1 MFRDD
6 SDIRHQLQV
15 AHLPTMPQVLLKL
28 IQQCQA
34 EDVGMA
40 ALAKLIAQ
48 DPGMTG
54 KILRVAN
61 SSAYHRSDRTIG
73 LEKSLAALG
82 TESILNNGFYAGN
95 SR

>member
-15 AHLPTMPQVLLKL
+15 AHLPTMPQVLLRL

-54 KILRVAN
+54 
-61 SSAYHRSDRTIG
+61 
-73 LEKSLAALG
+73 
-82 TESILNNGFYAGN
+82 
-95 SR
+95 